1 MIRSMDGWLL
11 GESFWLEE
19 RKLMYADGLC
29 SGDLTDDKVKKE
41 YERGYQ
47 ILLDFYHTHL

>member
-11 GESFWLEE
+11 GESLWVRWMLWIN
-19 RKLMYADGLC
+19 ADALR
-29 SGDLTDDKVKKE
+29 SGDLTDEKVKKE

-47 ILLDFYHTHL
+47 ILLDFYHKHL

>member
-1 MIRSMDGWLL
+1 
-11 GESFWLEE
+11 
-19 RKLMYADGLC
+19 MYADTSR

-47 ILLDFYHTHL
+47 ILLDFYHKHL

>member
-1 MIRSMDGWLL
+1 MDGCSVSSRAR
-11 GESFWLEE
+11 GEMLTH
-19 RKLMYADGLC
+19 ADDLC

-47 ILLDFYHTHL
+47 ILLDFYHKHL